1 MTLLHRPTSATGR
14 LRRLVA
20 GACASLLL
28 AGAATALTA
37 SLGPASPAH
46 AAGNVS
52 VTVEGRADLVG
63 VADPTYLTTLR
74 LSGTGFQSVVNGF
87 GGIYVLF
94 GWVSGPGWEPSQGGI
109 TGTSYRYVPDDEVN
123 PVGYA
128 NFVTFPGSST
138 AYAANGGELAADG
151 TWSTTMSV
159 PGAVF
164 TSLDREGN
172 PGEVNCLQVQCGII
186 TVGAH
191 GVKNANNET
200 FTPVNFTDLYGDA
213 GAAGASGAALPA
225 PAEQVEVPVPTPSST
240 TITEEKTEVVQAQ
253 VADSDDEQLIGI
265 LLWVII
271 GVGVLVVGAIAFLVW
286 AVLSS
291 RKKAAAANAAVI
303 AAAGLPTTA
312 AVATPP
318 IGQDA
323 TPDVPASE
331 PVDTSSKL

>member
-1 MTLLHRPTSATGR
+1 MTLLNRGPSSHGPI
-14 LRRLVA
+14 RRVLA

-28 AGAATALTA
+28 AAAATVLTA
-37 SLGPASPAH
+37 SIGPASPAS

-109 TGTSYRYVPDDEVN
+109 TGSNYRYVPDDEVN

-200 FTPVNFTDLYGDA
+200 FTPVSFTDLYGDT
-213 GAAGASGAALPA
+213 GVAGASGAVLPA
-225 PAEQVEVPVPTPSST
+225 PAELVEVPVPTPSST
-240 TITEEKTEVVQAQ
+240 TITEEKTEVVQAK
-253 VADSDDEQLIGI
+253 AAESGDEQLIGI
-265 LLWVII
+265 LLWVIV

-291 RKKAAAANAAVI
+291 RKKAAVTLGSLQPGNVD
-303 AAAGLPTTA
+303 TS
-312 AVATPP
+312 PP
-318 IGQDA
+318 
-323 TPDVPASE
+323 VPASE
-331 PVDTSSKL
+331 PVDAGPTP